1 MKVDK
6 SKVAPIKPVSPTDPN
21 PPKKQPPKEQPKPM
35 KDEENVEISEESKKI
50 RKQWTHD
57 QIVKMSEMT
66 DAYHHL
72 LEATKHLEKG
82 SARFLE
88 VMGVAIEIKCDILSM
103 KVGAK

>member
-1 MKVDK
+1 MEPYK
-6 SKVAPIKPVSPTDPN
+6 
-21 PPKKQPPKEQPKPM
+21 PKKPPARPIATQ
-35 KDEENVEISEESKKI
+35 
-50 RKQWTHD
+50 D
-57 QIVKMSEMT
+57 QIIQIAKLT